1 MNFPARGYGR
11 VLIVMKKNADEEAV
25 DHIKEYLI
33 NKNFDIHQ
41 STGMNRIIIGVIG
54 DTGTLDMDEL
64 ESMRGVL
71 QVIRIAKEE

>member
-1 MNFPARGYGR
+1 M
-11 VLIVMKKNADEEAV
+11 LIVMKKNADEDAI

-41 STGMNRIIIGVIG
+41 STGMNRLIIGVIG
-54 DTGTLDMDEL
+54 DTGRLDLDEL

-71 QVIRIAKEE
+71 QVFRIIKEE